1 MLEYFS
7 GSDLEPCPVSRL
19 LQFHDRYLEYLMAAR
34 ERELDPNFT
43 LESKRLDSLTESE
56 ERKQII
62 EVNYN
67 SYSEIFFFLSSSLCH
82 IITGHW
88 LITNYNCHLGEELTG
103 RCMSICQ
110 VAQKASIRS
119 LQPSQLYP
127 ASVNLTAFS
136 YSIPA
141 TFNSFNI
148 VLLCVM
154 LGRPLLLLL
163 LLLLPFL
170 FWLIHSNPFFL
181 LFQWEFSSQDSN
193 QDGILD
199 EHEIEAMID
208 RDEDC
213 MVGFMKSCD
222 YDHHPGISRREW
234 NTCFPPMVAGE

>member
-1 MLEYFS
+1 MRVELLYFALGCVFLHRAVTAEQPPATHKDPCQNVFCTKGRMCVVNKDRSTTCVCPQSCPDEYNPVCSVYLRQFNNKCELHKFACRIGIMMAIERTGKCDFR

-62 EVNYN
+62 E
-67 SYSEIFFFLSSSLCH
+67 
-82 IITGHW
+82 
-88 LITNYNCHLGEELTG
+88 
-103 RCMSICQ
+103 
-110 VAQKASIRS
+110 
-119 LQPSQLYP
+119 
-127 ASVNLTAFS
+127 
-136 YSIPA
+136 
-141 TFNSFNI
+141 
-148 VLLCVM
+148 
-154 LGRPLLLLL
+154 
-163 LLLLPFL
+163 
-170 FWLIHSNPFFL
+170 
-181 LFQWEFSSQDSN
+181 WEFSSQDSN

-234 NTCFPPMVAGE
+234 NTCFPPMVAEATEESMES